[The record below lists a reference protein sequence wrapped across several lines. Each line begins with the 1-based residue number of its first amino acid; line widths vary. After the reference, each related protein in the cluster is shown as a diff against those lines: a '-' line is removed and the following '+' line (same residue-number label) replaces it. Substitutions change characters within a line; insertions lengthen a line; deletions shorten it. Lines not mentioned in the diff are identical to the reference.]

1 MKKIMTVILIVCLS
15 QVAYSAERVIDN
27 TIMED
32 FVREVVD
39 QTIDIAK
46 QTVEKNTGI
55 DLSKGGSEKEKR
67 EEKNENSFSKDVSGK
82 VQRELNQLDEE
93 HDRKIVKLEEELNR
107 KLSKEREK
115 FSRKAG
121 EKKKSKKN
129 GKKRRKLEEKINKAY
144 SKFDEKIDEENKRY
158 EKKRNK
164 ILEKKK

>member
-1 MKKIMTVILIVCLS
+1 MKKIMTVMLIVCLS
-15 QVAYSAERVIDN
+15 QVAYSAEKANDN
-27 TIMED
+27 AIMEK

-46 QTVEKNTGI
+46 QTVEENTGI

-67 EEKNENSFSKDVSGK
+67 EEKNENSPSKYVSGK
-82 VQRELNQLDEE
+82 DQRKLNQLNEE

-121 EKKKSKKN
+121 KKKKSKKN
-129 GKKRRKLEEKINKAY
+129 GKKHRKHEEKINKAY
-144 SKFDEKIDEENKRY
+144 SQFDQKIDEENKRY